1 MSVDR
6 RSFFKG
12 GLLAALFAGIP
23 GSLSALA
30 GQVQTHRRTAAIKS
44 IKPFRVASDDSLAR
58 LSMDSFSPFVDT
70 PFTVRGAK
78 TSTVTVIM
86 TQVTDLRSTPG
97 ELALAKQGREYFSLQ
112 FAGPDSTPLAS
123 GMYEFRN
130 DSLGTFDLTI
140 GPGAGSTYQ
149 ATINRLYS

>member
-30 GQVQTHRRTAAIKS
+30 GQVQTHRRTAATKS
-44 IKPFRVASDDSLAR
+44 IKPFKVVSDDSLAR

-70 PFTVRGAK
+70 PFTVRGNR
-78 TSTVTVIM
+78 TVTVIM
-86 TQVTDLRSTPG
+86 THVTDLRSTPG
-97 ELALAKQGREYFSLQ
+97 ELALARQGREYFSLQ
-112 FAGPDSTPLAS
+112 FAGPDSTPLVP

-130 DSLGTFDLTI
+130 DSLGAFDITI
-140 GPGAGSTYQ
+140 VQGAGSTYQ
-149 ATINRLYS
+149 AIVNRLYS